1 MAGKNDIVAGIRL
14 EGEQQ
19 FRSSVTSINKSIT
32 ALKSELNLVKA
43 QYDGQQNSLEALA
56 KKDEVLNKILE
67 QQKQKV
73 EATKQGLDNA
83 TKAYENGGK
92 KIREMEKSVT
102 AQETKLAELNKTY
115 QEAKQKLEEMEKA
128 NDSSSDAVK
137 EQQEAVKK
145 LEEELNSQNMA
156 VTKTKTELSRCQN
169 EYQKTGNKV
178 EDWKNKL
185 NTAEAQVIKANNA
198 VAENAR
204 YMEEASVSA
213 DKCAKSI
220 DEYGKALKAPEQID
234 TESLFQG
241 AVIGKAVDLA
251 TNAVGIIAGKAKEA
265 AEYAVNVGSSFEAG
279 MSEVAA
285 ISGASG
291 SQLEALTAKA
301 KELGSSTKF
310 SATEAASALTNMSLA
325 GWSVDESLAGI
336 DGVLQLAAASGMSL
350 ADASQAVTDNI
361 SSFKLEASDATQIA
375 DMMAYAQ
382 ANSSTT
388 AAELAQSYKN
398 CAANMSAAG
407 QDIETTTSMLESLA
421 NNGLRGSE
429 AGTALTAMMRD
440 LTSKMKDGKIA
451 IGDASIE
458 VMDSNGNFRDMTDIL
473 KDVEDATDGMGDA
486 QKQAAL
492 LTTFTADSIKGLN
505 MLLSTG
511 ADEVAGYE
519 EKLRTCSGAASD
531 MAGVMNDN
539 LKGAMTELGSATE
552 GLGIAAY
559 QQISG
564 PLTSAVDL
572 MTTAVSGL
580 TEAIDP
586 PKTKMQEFSEE
597 VEAAN
602 EQLKEALENGETTM
616 QNAELD
622 AGKITALG
630 TSLLELNNVED
641 KSLTQKYRLREVVAE
656 LGESI
661 PKIAAAYDSEKD
673 SVNLTN
679 EEITKLIANTKE
691 LMIAQA
697 AQAAGQ
703 EIMNSMLEAQVQLN
717 NAKEIESALQDEV
730 DAYRL
735 AGEELQKLSENF
747 DPDSAD
753 EYNRKLQEIAD
764 ATGISVNDIT
774 TMQSE
779 LTLKTAEANG
789 KLEEQSKTIQELSEN
804 IADGK
809 EKYEGITKAGEDLVK
824 QTEETNKKIEE
835 LPQGIKN
842 LGDAFM
848 QERMNAKDFK
858 AALKDTADT
867 AEQTVP
873 VYQQGLPEAF
883 AKSEEGSKTLTDAL
897 ADLRDT
903 AEKTT
908 EDAKSAAELF
918 RDSQEEAFNNV
929 LDLYDSFRD
938 EAENS
943 LKFDFLGEDF
953 DGGYDATVE
962 TMLESSRKQIEGL
975 QNYEK
980 NLNTV
985 KDHLGKEISPQF
997 LAYLESLGTEGANM
1011 LQHIAITFEQD
1022 NGSELVKEWSDN
1034 YTAYM
1039 DNKDRIAEVLS
1050 GDKTAL
1056 EAGLQELGSSETDW
1070 QGLKDTMDSAVE
1082 TLKSSGTEVS
1092 DAAVTAFSDAIETAK
1107 EMGVQ
1112 IPEGLESG
1120 IASGEIDLEG
1130 ATASLNGAIQGQ
1142 LEGLLEIAEERGAKI
1157 QEEIKKGIE
1166 SGNIDPEAAFSELMS
1181 SLSDLS
1187 NQMENKADEAGNS
1200 FTKKLAEKKPEA
1212 KSTGEELSDSAA
1224 SGVESGNERFSV
1236 AGETSGQNYAS
1247 GIESG
1252 TDSASSAG
1260 ISLAQAGADGAGSGQ
1275 ADFETAG
1282 RNAAEGYAQ
1291 GIRNGQ
1297 NAVINAATAMVQK
1310 GYEAANKAQDSHSPS
1325 KKYEKSGKWAG
1336 EGYAKGVKKTK
1347 PTVEKTVKEVVKS
1360 GYDAAKKA
1368 FSTSDME
1375 KITAKVNEAF
1385 GVSKTKTTGSGK
1397 NAKTTAKETETYYK
1411 EIYTAASQYLKNLEV
1426 TQKVSAAQEVQYW
1439 KTVKASLKEGT
1450 QGWYNAEKDLKAAQK
1465 KIKTETSDHY
1475 DKMVTRAEKY
1485 VDRQKTLNSMSS
1497 QDEADYW
1504 QKKRKQLE
1512 KEGGKYT
1519 DAWYS
1524 ITKKITNAQENA
1536 KNDRKEY
1543 YDKMVSD
1550 QQNYI
1555 SKQKLLG
1562 KMDEAGEAE
1571 HWRQLLAELEDH
1583 GKKYSQ
1589 RWLTVYENLKNAKKS
1604 AQDKIISDA
1613 ETYTKRQK
1621 LINKMTTQQELEH
1634 WQGILKQVKKGSDAW
1649 YTAYETIKNL
1659 KKEIK
1664 NDTKKAA
1671 DDAKEKTEK
1680 VLSTRASVQNKMLSS
1695 YKTYYKVSE
1704 KAELDYW
1711 DTARKQFEAGTDER
1725 IEADQKWL
1733 DAKQTYYDKL
1743 AECDQDYYDKC
1754 KDINEKLKDN
1764 IQDLMDTYHESVQS
1778 RKEDIL
1784 SAANG
1789 FEAFNST
1796 GYDMATLQHNMDTQ
1810 VAGLALWEEQL
1821 GGLEEK
1827 MKGFSGGEDFI
1838 KELREMG
1845 PDAAASIYSLN
1856 NATTEELTTFF
1867 DSWKQKQ
1874 DLATSQALKEN
1885 EALREET
1892 NTKIE
1897 KLRTDAEK
1905 ELEDAKKTWDK
1916 TRKEITEPM
1925 SADLA
1930 ELVKKCRNAAEDAVA
1945 GLVSGLKTAAS
1956 NKATKTAV
1964 TKAATTVADGLGAL
1978 TRQGKIIGKDTLDGI
1993 LEGLKNSKKI
2003 DSATSDLAN
2012 EIAKSIKKKFGIH
2025 SPSKL
2030 MREEVGPYIPSGIGE
2045 GIEDNTKAALAA
2057 TDKMSEDILREA
2069 QAGLEGQ
2076 QEKLKAYAESLN
2088 LAGGVERLNSL
2099 LETPLTQQTNVT
2111 VNNTGLMEG
2120 FTALIATVENAV
2132 EKLENLQVVM
2142 DKGAVVGQIKDSMSQ
2157 ALAYDQVR
2165 RNRGRY

>member
-234 TESLFQG
+234 TESLLQG

-251 TNAVGIIAGKAKEA
+251 TNAVGTIAGKAKEA

-285 ISGASG
+285 ISGATG

-350 ADASQAVTDNI
+350 ADVSQAVTDNI

-375 DMMAYAQ
+375 DMMAFAQ

-451 IGDASIE
+451 IGDASVE

-473 KDVEDATDGMGDA
+473 KDVENATDGMGDA

-531 MAGVMNDN
+531 MAGVMNSN

-552 GLGIAAY
+552 GLGIAVY
-559 QQISG
+559 EKISG
-564 PLTSAVDL
+564 PLTGAVKL
-572 MTTAVSGL
+572 ATEAVSGL
-580 TEAIDP
+580 TSVLDQ
-586 PKTKMQEFSEE
+586 PKTKMQEYAAE

-602 EQLKEALENGETTM
+602 AQLEASLENGKTTVE
-616 QNAELD
+616 NAELE
-622 AGKITALG
+622 AGKINTLG
-630 TSLLELNNVED
+630 QTLLELNNVEE
-641 KSLTQKYRLREVVAE
+641 KSLAQKYQLREVVAG
-656 LGESI
+656 LGNSI
-661 PKIAAAYDSEKD
+661 PEIAAAYDSEKD

-679 EEITKLIANTKE
+679 EEIIKLIANTKQ

-697 AQAAGQ
+697 EQAAGQ
-703 EIMNSMLEAQVQLN
+703 EIMNSLLEAQMQLT
-717 NAKEIESALQDEV
+717 NAKEIAGALQDEI
-730 DAYRL
+730 DGYKK
-735 AGEELQKLSENF
+735 AGEELQKLSDTFNAQT
-747 DPDSAD
+747 DSAD
-753 EYNRKLQEIAD
+753 EYNRKIKEIAD
-764 ATGISVNDIT
+764 NAGIGVSDIAS
-774 TMQSE
+774 MQE
-779 LTLKTAEANG
+779 QLTLKAAEASG
-789 KLEEQSKTIQELSEN
+789 KLEEENQTIGRLNQN
-804 IADGK
+804 VADGK
-809 EKYEGITKAGEDLVK
+809 EKCNQLSKAAEELTR
-824 QTEETNKKIEE
+824 QTEEANKRIEE

-848 QERMNAKDFK
+848 QERMNAKDFN

-867 AEQTVP
+867 AEQAAP
-873 VYQQGLPEAF
+873 VYRQGLPEAF
-883 AKSEEGSKTLTDAL
+883 AKSEEGGKTLADVL
-897 ADLRDT
+897 ADLGDT
-903 AEKTT
+903 AEETA

-918 RDSQEEAFNNV
+918 QDAQEEAFSNV

-1011 LQHIAITFEQD
+1011 MQHIAITFEQD

-1157 QEEIKKGIE
+1157 PEEIKKGIE
-1166 SGNIDPEAAFSELMS
+1166 SGNIDPETAFSELMS

-1187 NQMENKADEAGNS
+1187 SQMENKADEAGNS
-1200 FTKKLAEKKPEA
+1200 FVRKMAEKKPEA

-1224 SGVESGNERFSV
+1224 TGVEAGAERFAT
-1236 AGETSGQNYAS
+1236 AGEESGQNYIG
-1247 GIESG
+1247 GIEG
-1252 TDSASSAG
+1252 KVGSANSAG
-1260 ISLAQAGADGAGSGQ
+1260 TNLGQAGANGADSAQ

-1297 NAVINAATAMVQK
+1297 DAVINAATAMVQK
-1310 GYEAANKAQDSHSPS
+1310 GHEAANKAQDSHSPS

-1336 EGYAKGVKKTK
+1336 EGYAKGVEGTTS
-1347 PTVEKTVKEVVKS
+1347 TVEKSVEKVVKS
-1360 GYDAAKKA
+1360 GYNAAKKA
-1368 FSTSDME
+1368 FSTADME
-1375 KITAKVNEAF
+1375 KITAKVNAAF
-1385 GVSKTKTTGSGK
+1385 DVSRSKTTGSK
-1397 NAKTTAKETETYYK
+1397 TNAKTTAKDTETYYK
-1411 EIYTAASQYLKNLEV
+1411 EVYTAASQYLKNLEV
-1426 TQKVSAAQEVQYW
+1426 MQKVSAAQEVQYW

-1465 KIKTETSDHY
+1465 KIKTETSEHY

-1485 VDRQKTLNSMSS
+1485 VDRQQTLGRMSN
-1497 QDEADYW
+1497 QEEADYW
-1504 QKKRKQLE
+1504 KKKLSAIE
-1512 KEGGKYT
+1512 KDGGKYT

-1524 ITKKITNAQENA
+1524 ITKKITSAQSSA
-1536 KNDRKEY
+1536 KSDRKEY
-1543 YDKMVSD
+1543 YDQMVTD
-1550 QQNYI
+1550 METYI

-1621 LINKMTTQQELEH
+1621 LLNKMTTQQELEY

-1649 YTAYETIKNL
+1649 YTAYE
-1659 KKEIK
+1659 
-1664 NDTKKAA
+1664 
-1671 DDAKEKTEK
+1671 
-1680 VLSTRASVQNKMLSS
+1680 
-1695 YKTYYKVSE
+1695 
-1704 KAELDYW
+1704 
-1711 DTARKQFEAGTDER
+1711 
-1725 IEADQKWL
+1725 
-1733 DAKQTYYDKL
+1733 
-1743 AECDQDYYDKC
+1743 
-1754 KDINEKLKDN
+1754 
-1764 IQDLMDTYHESVQS
+1764 
-1778 RKEDIL
+1778 
-1784 SAANG
+1784 
-1789 FEAFNST
+1789 
-1796 GYDMATLQHNMDTQ
+1796 
-1810 VAGLALWEEQL
+1810 
-1821 GGLEEK
+1821 
-1827 MKGFSGGEDFI
+1827 
-1838 KELREMG
+1838 
-1845 PDAAASIYSLN
+1845 
-1856 NATTEELTTFF
+1856 
-1867 DSWKQKQ
+1867 
-1874 DLATSQALKEN
+1874 
-1885 EALREET
+1885 
-1892 NTKIE
+1892 KIE
-1897 KLRTDAEK
+1897 
-1905 ELEDAKKTWDK
+1905 
-1916 TRKEITEPM
+1916 
-1925 SADLA
+1925 
-1930 ELVKKCRNAAEDAVA
+1930 
-1945 GLVSGLKTAAS
+1945 
-1956 NKATKTAV
+1956 
-1964 TKAATTVADGLGAL
+1964 GA
-1978 TRQGKIIGKDTLDGI
+1978 
-1993 LEGLKNSKKI
+1993 
-2003 DSATSDLAN
+2003 
-2012 EIAKSIKKKFGIH
+2012 
-2025 SPSKL
+2025 
-2030 MREEVGPYIPSGIGE
+2030 
-2045 GIEDNTKAALAA
+2045 
-2057 TDKMSEDILREA
+2057 
-2069 QAGLEGQ
+2069 
-2076 QEKLKAYAESLN
+2076 
-2088 LAGGVERLNSL
+2088 
-2099 LETPLTQQTNVT
+2099 
-2111 VNNTGLMEG
+2111 
-2120 FTALIATVENAV
+2120 
-2132 EKLENLQVVM
+2132 
-2142 DKGAVVGQIKDSMSQ
+2142 
-2157 ALAYDQVR
+2157 
-2165 RNRGRY
+2165 

>member
-531 MAGVMNDN
+531 MAGVMNSN
-539 LKGAMTELGSATE
+539 LKGAVTELGSATE
-552 GLGIAAY
+552 GLGIAVY

-730 DAYRL
+730 DAYRR

-1368 FSTSDME
+1368 FSISDME

-1411 EIYTAASQYLKNLEV
+1411 EVYTAASQYLKNLEV
-1426 TQKVSAAQEVQYW
+1426 TQKVSASQEVQYW

-1465 KIKTETSDHY
+1465 KIKTETSEHY

-1485 VDRQKTLNSMSS
+1485 VDRQQTLGRMSN
-1497 QDEADYW
+1497 QEEADYW
-1504 QKKRKQLE
+1504 KKKLSAIE
-1512 KEGGKYT
+1512 KDGGKYT

-1524 ITKKITNAQENA
+1524 VTKKITNAQENA

-1621 LINKMTTQQELEH
+1621 LLNKMTTQQELEY

-1649 YTAYETIKNL
+1649 YTAYEKIKEL
-1659 KKEIK
+1659 KKDVKSEAT
-1664 NDTKKAA
+1664 DTKEKA
-1671 DDAKEKTEK
+1671 DK
-1680 VLSTRASVQNKMLSS
+1680 VSSTRSSVQDKMLSS

-1704 KAELDYW
+1704 KAEMDYW
-1711 DTARKQFEAGTDER
+1711 DAARKQFQAGTNER

-1733 DAKQTYYDKL
+1733 DAKQSYYDKL
-1743 AECDQDYYDKC
+1743 AECDQSYYDKT
-1754 KDINEKLKDN
+1754 KEITDKLKDD
-1764 IQDLMDTYHESVQS
+1764 IQDLTDAYHNSVKN
-1778 RKEDIL
+1778 RKDDIL
-1784 SAANG
+1784 SSVSG
-1789 FEAFNST
+1789 FGAFNST

-1810 VAGLALWEEQL
+1810 VAGLALWEQQL
-1821 GGLEEK
+1821 GELGEK
-1827 MKGFSGGEDFI
+1827 MKDFSGSEAFVE
-1838 KELREMG
+1838 ELRKMG

-1856 NATTEELTTFF
+1856 NASSEELAKFF
-1867 DSWKQKQ
+1867 ESWRKKQE
-1874 DLATSQALKEN
+1874 LAESQAIKEN
-1885 EALREET
+1885 ESLREET
-1892 NTKIE
+1892 NKKIE
-1897 KLRTDAEK
+1897 KLKSDAQK
-1905 ELEDAKKTWDK
+1905 ELDDAKKTWEK
-1916 TRKEITEPM
+1916 TRKEIMEPM

-1964 TKAATTVADGLGAL
+1964 TKAATTVADELGTL
-1978 TRQGKIIGKDTLDGI
+1978 TAKGKIIGRDTLDGI

-2012 EIAKSIKKKFGIH
+2012 EIAKSIKQKFGIH

-2030 MREEVGPYIPSGIGE
+2030 MQEEVGPYIPSGIGE
-2045 GIEDNTKAALAA
+2045 GIKDNTKAALAA

-2088 LAGGVERLNSL
+2088 LSGGVERLNSL

-2111 VNNTGLMEG
+2111 VNNTGLLEG

>member
-92 KIREMEKSVT
+92 KIQEMEKSVT

-156 VTKTKTELSRCQN
+156 VTKAKTELSRCQN

-234 TESLFQG
+234 TESLLQG

-251 TNAVGIIAGKAKEA
+251 TNAVGTIAGKAKEA

-285 ISGASG
+285 ISGATG

-361 SSFKLEASDATQIA
+361 SSFKLEASDATKIA
-375 DMMAYAQ
+375 DMMAFAQ

-451 IGDASIE
+451 VGDASVE

-473 KDVEDATDGMGDA
+473 KDVENATDGMGDA

-531 MAGVMNDN
+531 MAGVMNSN

-552 GLGIAAY
+552 GLGIAVY
-559 QQISG
+559 EKISG
-564 PLTSAVDL
+564 PLTGAVKL
-572 MTTAVSGL
+572 ATEAVSGL

-602 EQLKEALENGETTM
+602 EQLKEALENGETAM

-661 PKIAAAYDSEKD
+661 PEIAAAYDSEKD

-679 EEITKLIANTKE
+679 EGITKLIANTKE

-703 EIMNSMLEAQVQLN
+703 EIMNSLLEAQVQLN

-730 DAYRL
+730 DAYRR
-735 AGEELQKLSENF
+735 AGEELQKLDENF
-747 DPDSAD
+747 NQAPDSAD

-764 ATGISVNDIT
+764 TTGIRVNDIVA
-774 TMQSE
+774 MQSE

-789 KLEEQSKTIQELSEN
+789 KLEEQSKTIQELSGN

-809 EKYEGITKAGEDLVK
+809 EKYEGIIKAGEDLVK
-824 QTEETNKKIEE
+824 QTEETNKRIEE

-842 LGDAFM
+842 LGDAFL
-848 QERMNAKDFK
+848 QERMSVQDFK
-858 AALKDTADT
+858 ATLKDTADT
-867 AEQTVP
+867 AEQTAP
-873 VYQQGLPEAF
+873 VYRQGLPEAF
-883 AKSEEGSKTLTDAL
+883 AKSEEGGKTLTDVL
-897 ADLRDT
+897 ADLGDT
-903 AEKTT
+903 AEETA

-918 RDSQEEAFNNV
+918 QDAQEEAFSNV

-997 LAYLESLGTEGANM
+997 LAYLESLGTESANM

-1107 EMGVQ
+1107 EMGAQ

-1157 QEEIKKGIE
+1157 PEEIKKGIE
-1166 SGNIDPEAAFSELMS
+1166 SGNIDPETAFSELMS

-1187 NQMENKADEAGNS
+1187 SQMENKADEAGNS
-1200 FTKKLAEKKPEA
+1200 FVRKMAEKKPEA

-1224 SGVESGNERFSV
+1224 TGVEAGAERFAT
-1236 AGETSGQNYAS
+1236 AGEESGQNYIG
-1247 GIESG
+1247 GIEG
-1252 TDSASSAG
+1252 KVGSANSAG
-1260 ISLAQAGADGAGSGQ
+1260 TNLGQAGANGADSAQ

-1297 NAVINAATAMVQK
+1297 DAVINAATAMVQK
-1310 GYEAANKAQDSHSPS
+1310 GHEAANKAQDSHSPS

-1336 EGYAKGVKKTK
+1336 EGYAKGVEGTTS
-1347 PTVEKTVKEVVKS
+1347 TVEKSVEKVVKS
-1360 GYDAAKKA
+1360 GYNAAKKA
-1368 FSTSDME
+1368 FSTADME
-1375 KITAKVNEAF
+1375 KITAKVNAAF
-1385 GVSKTKTTGSGK
+1385 DVSRSKTTGSK
-1397 NAKTTAKETETYYK
+1397 TNAKTTAKDTETYYK
-1411 EIYTAASQYLKNLEV
+1411 EVYTAASQYLKNLEV
-1426 TQKVSAAQEVQYW
+1426 MQKVSAAQEVQYW
-1439 KTVKASLKEGT
+1439 KTVKASLQEGT

-1504 QKKRKQLE
+1504 QKKRKKLE

-1524 ITKKITNAQENA
+1524 ITKKITSAQSSA
-1536 KNDRKEY
+1536 KSDRKEY
-1543 YDKMVSD
+1543 YDQMVTD
-1550 QQNYI
+1550 METYI

-1621 LINKMTTQQELEH
+1621 LLNKMTTQQELEY

-1649 YTAYETIKNL
+1649 YTAYEKIKEL
-1659 KKEIK
+1659 KKDVKSEAT
-1664 NDTKKAA
+1664 DTKEKA
-1671 DDAKEKTEK
+1671 DK
-1680 VLSTRASVQNKMLSS
+1680 VSSTRSSVQDKMLSS

-1704 KAELDYW
+1704 KAEMDYW
-1711 DTARKQFEAGTDER
+1711 DAARKQFQAGTNER

-1733 DAKQTYYDKL
+1733 DAKQSYYDKL
-1743 AECDQDYYDKC
+1743 AECDQSYYDKT
-1754 KDINEKLKDN
+1754 KEITDKLKDD
-1764 IQDLMDTYHESVQS
+1764 IQDLTDAYHDSVKS
-1778 RKEDIL
+1778 RKDDIL
-1784 SAANG
+1784 SSVSG
-1789 FEAFNST
+1789 FGAFNST

-1810 VAGLALWEEQL
+1810 VAGLALWEQQL
-1821 GGLEEK
+1821 GELGEK
-1827 MKGFSGGEDFI
+1827 MKDFSGSEAFVE
-1838 KELREMG
+1838 ELRKMG

-1856 NATTEELTTFF
+1856 NASSEELAKFF
-1867 DSWKQKQ
+1867 ESWRKKQE
-1874 DLATSQALKEN
+1874 LAESQAIKEN
-1885 EALREET
+1885 ESLREET
-1892 NTKIE
+1892 NKKIE
-1897 KLRTDAEK
+1897 KLKSDAQK
-1905 ELEDAKKTWDK
+1905 ELDDAKKTWEK
-1916 TRKEITEPM
+1916 TRKEIMEPM

-1930 ELVKKCRNAAEDAVA
+1930 ELAKKCRNAAEDAVA

-1964 TKAATTVADGLGAL
+1964 TKAATTVADGLGTL
-1978 TRQGKIIGKDTLDGI
+1978 TKQGKIIGKDTLDGI

-2045 GIEDNTKAALAA
+2045 GIEDNTKAAIAA

-2088 LAGGVERLNSL
+2088 LAGGVERLNNL

-2111 VNNTGLMEG
+2111 VNNTGLLEG

>member
-234 TESLFQG
+234 TESLLQG

-251 TNAVGIIAGKAKEA
+251 TNAVGTIAGKAKEA

-285 ISGASG
+285 ISGATG

-350 ADASQAVTDNI
+350 ADVSQAVTDNI
-361 SSFKLEASDATQIA
+361 SSFKLEASEATQIA
-375 DMMAYAQ
+375 DMMAFAQ

-451 IGDASIE
+451 IGDASVE

-473 KDVEDATDGMGDA
+473 KDVENATDGMGDA

-531 MAGVMNDN
+531 MAGVMNSN

-552 GLGIAAY
+552 GLGIAVY
-559 QQISG
+559 EKISG
-564 PLTSAVDL
+564 PLTGAVKL
-572 MTTAVSGL
+572 ATEAVSGL
-580 TEAIDP
+580 TSVLDQ
-586 PKTKMQEFSEE
+586 PKTKMQEYAAE

-602 EQLKEALENGETTM
+602 AQLEASLENGKTTVE
-616 QNAELD
+616 NAELE
-622 AGKITALG
+622 AGKINTLG
-630 TSLLELNNVED
+630 QTLLELNNVEE
-641 KSLTQKYRLREVVAE
+641 KSLAQKYQLREVVAG
-656 LGESI
+656 LGNSI
-661 PKIAAAYDSEKD
+661 PEIAAAYDSEKD

-679 EEITKLIANTKE
+679 EEIIKLIANTKQ

-697 AQAAGQ
+697 EQAAGQ
-703 EIMNSMLEAQVQLN
+703 EIMNSLLEAQMQLT
-717 NAKEIESALQDEV
+717 NAKEIAGALQDEI
-730 DAYRL
+730 DGYKK
-735 AGEELQKLSENF
+735 AGEELQKLSDTFNAQT
-747 DPDSAD
+747 DSAD
-753 EYNRKLQEIAD
+753 EYNRKIKEIAD
-764 ATGISVNDIT
+764 NAGIGVSDIAS
-774 TMQSE
+774 MQE
-779 LTLKTAEANG
+779 QLTLKAAEASG
-789 KLEEQSKTIQELSEN
+789 KLEEENQTIGRLNQN
-804 IADGK
+804 VADGK
-809 EKYEGITKAGEDLVK
+809 EKCNQLSKAAEELTR
-824 QTEETNKKIEE
+824 QTEEANKRIEE

-848 QERMNAKDFK
+848 QERMNAKDFN

-867 AEQTVP
+867 AEQAAP
-873 VYQQGLPEAF
+873 VYRQGLPEAF
-883 AKSEEGSKTLTDAL
+883 AKSEEGGKTLADVL
-897 ADLRDT
+897 ADLGDT
-903 AEKTT
+903 AEETA

-918 RDSQEEAFNNV
+918 QDAQEEAFSNV

-1011 LQHIAITFEQD
+1011 MQHIAITFEQD

-1157 QEEIKKGIE
+1157 PEEIKKGIE
-1166 SGNIDPEAAFSELMS
+1166 SGNIDPETAFSELMS

-1187 NQMENKADEAGNS
+1187 SQMENKADEAGNS
-1200 FTKKLAEKKPEA
+1200 FVRKMAEKKPEA

-1224 SGVESGNERFSV
+1224 TGVEAGAERFAT
-1236 AGETSGQNYAS
+1236 AGEESGQNYIG
-1247 GIESG
+1247 GIEG
-1252 TDSASSAG
+1252 KVGSANSAG
-1260 ISLAQAGADGAGSGQ
+1260 TNLGQAGANGADSAQ

-1297 NAVINAATAMVQK
+1297 DAVINAATAMVQK
-1310 GYEAANKAQDSHSPS
+1310 GHEAANKAQDSHSPS

-1336 EGYAKGVKKTK
+1336 EGYAKGVEGTTS
-1347 PTVEKTVKEVVKS
+1347 TVEKSVEKVVKS
-1360 GYDAAKKA
+1360 GYNAAKKA
-1368 FSTSDME
+1368 FSTADME
-1375 KITAKVNEAF
+1375 KITAKVNAAF
-1385 GVSKTKTTGSGK
+1385 DVSRSKTTGSK
-1397 NAKTTAKETETYYK
+1397 TNAKTTAKDTETYYK
-1411 EIYTAASQYLKNLEV
+1411 EVYTAASQYLKNLEV
-1426 TQKVSAAQEVQYW
+1426 MQKVSAAQEVQYW

-1465 KIKTETSDHY
+1465 KIKTETSEHY

-1485 VDRQKTLNSMSS
+1485 VDRQQTLGRMSN
-1497 QDEADYW
+1497 QEEADYW
-1504 QKKRKQLE
+1504 KKKLSAIE
-1512 KEGGKYT
+1512 KDGGKYT

-1524 ITKKITNAQENA
+1524 ITKKITSAQSSA
-1536 KNDRKEY
+1536 KSDRKEY
-1543 YDKMVSD
+1543 YDQMVTD
-1550 QQNYI
+1550 METYI

-1621 LINKMTTQQELEH
+1621 LLNKMTTQQELEY

-1649 YTAYETIKNL
+1649 YTAYEKIKEL
-1659 KKEIK
+1659 KKDVKSEAT
-1664 NDTKKAA
+1664 DTKEKA
-1671 DDAKEKTEK
+1671 DK
-1680 VLSTRASVQNKMLSS
+1680 VSSTRSSVQDKMLSS

-1704 KAELDYW
+1704 KAEMDYW
-1711 DTARKQFEAGTDER
+1711 DAARKQFQAGTNER

-1733 DAKQTYYDKL
+1733 DAKQSYYDKL
-1743 AECDQDYYDKC
+1743 AECDQSYYDKT
-1754 KDINEKLKDN
+1754 KEITDKLKDD
-1764 IQDLMDTYHESVQS
+1764 IQDLTDAYHNSVKN
-1778 RKEDIL
+1778 RKDDIL
-1784 SAANG
+1784 SSVSG
-1789 FEAFNST
+1789 FGAFNST

-1810 VAGLALWEEQL
+1810 VAGLALWEQQL
-1821 GGLEEK
+1821 GELGEK
-1827 MKGFSGGEDFI
+1827 MKDFSGSEAFVE
-1838 KELREMG
+1838 ELRKMG

-1856 NATTEELTTFF
+1856 NASSEELAKFF
-1867 DSWKQKQ
+1867 ESWRKKQE
-1874 DLATSQALKEN
+1874 LAESQAIKEN
-1885 EALREET
+1885 ESLREET
-1892 NTKIE
+1892 NKKIE
-1897 KLRTDAEK
+1897 KLKSDAQK
-1905 ELEDAKKTWDK
+1905 ELDDAKKTWEK
-1916 TRKEITEPM
+1916 TRKEIMEPM

-1964 TKAATTVADGLGAL
+1964 TKAATTVADGLGTL
-1978 TRQGKIIGKDTLDGI
+1978 TAKGKIIGRDTLDGI

-2012 EIAKSIKKKFGIH
+2012 EIAKSIKQKFGIH

-2030 MREEVGPYIPSGIGE
+2030 MQEEVGPYIPSGIGE
-2045 GIEDNTKAALAA
+2045 GIKDNTKAALAA

-2088 LAGGVERLNSL
+2088 LSGGVERLNSL

-2111 VNNTGLMEG
+2111 VNNTGLLEG

>member
-234 TESLFQG
+234 TESLLQG

-251 TNAVGIIAGKAKEA
+251 TNAVGTIAGKAKEA

-285 ISGASG
+285 ISGATG

-350 ADASQAVTDNI
+350 ADVSQAVTDNI

-375 DMMAYAQ
+375 DMMAFAQ

-451 IGDASIE
+451 IGDASVE

-473 KDVEDATDGMGDA
+473 KDVENATDGMGDA

-531 MAGVMNDN
+531 MAGVMNSN

-552 GLGIAAY
+552 GLGIAVY
-559 QQISG
+559 EKISG
-564 PLTSAVDL
+564 PLTGAVKL
-572 MTTAVSGL
+572 ATEAVSGL
-580 TEAIDP
+580 TSVLDQ
-586 PKTKMQEFSEE
+586 PKTKMQEYAAE

-602 EQLKEALENGETTM
+602 AQLEASLENGKTTVE
-616 QNAELD
+616 NAELE
-622 AGKITALG
+622 AGKINTLG
-630 TSLLELNNVED
+630 QTLLELNNVEE
-641 KSLTQKYRLREVVAE
+641 KSLAQKYQLREVVAG
-656 LGESI
+656 LGNSI
-661 PKIAAAYDSEKD
+661 PEIAAAYDSEKD

-679 EEITKLIANTKE
+679 EEIIKLIANTKQ

-697 AQAAGQ
+697 EQAAGQ
-703 EIMNSMLEAQVQLN
+703 EIMNSLLEAQMQLT
-717 NAKEIESALQDEV
+717 NAKEIAGALQDEI
-730 DAYRL
+730 DGYKK
-735 AGEELQKLSENF
+735 AGEELQKLSDTFNAQT
-747 DPDSAD
+747 DSAD
-753 EYNRKLQEIAD
+753 EYNRKIKEIAD
-764 ATGISVNDIT
+764 NAGIGVSDIAS
-774 TMQSE
+774 MQE
-779 LTLKTAEANG
+779 QLTLKAAEASG
-789 KLEEQSKTIQELSEN
+789 KLEEENQTIGRLNQN
-804 IADGK
+804 VADGK
-809 EKYEGITKAGEDLVK
+809 EKCNQLSKAAEELTR
-824 QTEETNKKIEE
+824 QTEEANKRIEE

-848 QERMNAKDFK
+848 QERMNAKDFN

-867 AEQTVP
+867 AEQAAP
-873 VYQQGLPEAF
+873 VYRQGLPEAF
-883 AKSEEGSKTLTDAL
+883 AKSEEGGKTLADVL
-897 ADLRDT
+897 ADLGDT
-903 AEKTT
+903 AEETA

-918 RDSQEEAFNNV
+918 QDAQEEAFSNV

-1011 LQHIAITFEQD
+1011 MQHIAITFEQD

-1157 QEEIKKGIE
+1157 PEEIKKGIE
-1166 SGNIDPEAAFSELMS
+1166 SGNIDPETAFSELMS

-1187 NQMENKADEAGNS
+1187 SQMENKADEAGNS
-1200 FTKKLAEKKPEA
+1200 FVRKMAEKKPEA

-1224 SGVESGNERFSV
+1224 TGVEAGAERFAT
-1236 AGETSGQNYAS
+1236 AGEESGQNYIG
-1247 GIESG
+1247 GIEG
-1252 TDSASSAG
+1252 KVGSANSAG
-1260 ISLAQAGADGAGSGQ
+1260 TNLGQAGANGADSAQ

-1297 NAVINAATAMVQK
+1297 DAVINAATAMVQK
-1310 GYEAANKAQDSHSPS
+1310 GHEAANKAQDSHSPS

-1336 EGYAKGVKKTK
+1336 EGYAKGVEGTTS
-1347 PTVEKTVKEVVKS
+1347 TVEKSVEKVVKS
-1360 GYDAAKKA
+1360 GYNAAKKA
-1368 FSTSDME
+1368 FSTADME
-1375 KITAKVNEAF
+1375 KITAKVNAAF
-1385 GVSKTKTTGSGK
+1385 DVSRSKTTGSK
-1397 NAKTTAKETETYYK
+1397 TNAKTTAKDTETYYK
-1411 EIYTAASQYLKNLEV
+1411 EVYTAASQYLKNLEV
-1426 TQKVSAAQEVQYW
+1426 MQKVSAAQEVQYW

-1465 KIKTETSDHY
+1465 KIKTETSEHY

-1485 VDRQKTLNSMSS
+1485 VDRQQTLGRMSN
-1497 QDEADYW
+1497 QEEADYW
-1504 QKKRKQLE
+1504 KKKLSAIE
-1512 KEGGKYT
+1512 KDGGKYT

-1524 ITKKITNAQENA
+1524 ITKKITSAQSSA
-1536 KNDRKEY
+1536 KSDRKEY
-1543 YDKMVSD
+1543 YDQMVTD
-1550 QQNYI
+1550 METYI

-1621 LINKMTTQQELEH
+1621 LLNKMTTQQELEY

-1649 YTAYETIKNL
+1649 YTAYEKIKEL
-1659 KKEIK
+1659 KKDVKSEAT
-1664 NDTKKAA
+1664 DTKEKA
-1671 DDAKEKTEK
+1671 DK
-1680 VLSTRASVQNKMLSS
+1680 VSSTRSSVQDKMLSS

-1704 KAELDYW
+1704 KAEMDYW
-1711 DTARKQFEAGTDER
+1711 DAARKQFQAGTNER

-1733 DAKQTYYDKL
+1733 DAKQSYYDKL
-1743 AECDQDYYDKC
+1743 AECDQSYYDKT
-1754 KDINEKLKDN
+1754 KEITDKLKDD
-1764 IQDLMDTYHESVQS
+1764 IQDLTDAYHNSVKN
-1778 RKEDIL
+1778 RKDDIL
-1784 SAANG
+1784 SSVSG
-1789 FEAFNST
+1789 FGAFNST

-1810 VAGLALWEEQL
+1810 VAGLALWEQQL
-1821 GGLEEK
+1821 GELGEK
-1827 MKGFSGGEDFI
+1827 MKDFSGSEAFVE
-1838 KELREMG
+1838 ELRKMG

-1856 NATTEELTTFF
+1856 NASSEELAKFF
-1867 DSWKQKQ
+1867 ESWRKKQE
-1874 DLATSQALKEN
+1874 LAESQAIKEN
-1885 EALREET
+1885 ESLREET
-1892 NTKIE
+1892 NKKIE
-1897 KLRTDAEK
+1897 KLKSDAQK
-1905 ELEDAKKTWDK
+1905 ELDDAKKTWEK
-1916 TRKEITEPM
+1916 TRKEIMEPM

-1964 TKAATTVADGLGAL
+1964 TKAATTVADGLGTL
-1978 TRQGKIIGKDTLDGI
+1978 TAKGKIIGRDTLDGI

-2012 EIAKSIKKKFGIH
+2012 EIAKSIKQKFGIH

-2030 MREEVGPYIPSGIGE
+2030 MQEEVGPYIPSGIGE
-2045 GIEDNTKAALAA
+2045 GIKDNTKAALAA

-2088 LAGGVERLNSL
+2088 LSGGVERLNSL

-2111 VNNTGLMEG
+2111 VNNTGLLEG

>member
-234 TESLFQG
+234 TESLLQG

-251 TNAVGIIAGKAKEA
+251 TNAVGTIAGKAKEA

-285 ISGASG
+285 IYGATG

-350 ADASQAVTDNI
+350 ADVSQAVTDNI

-375 DMMAYAQ
+375 DMMAFAQ

-451 IGDASIE
+451 IGDASVE

-473 KDVEDATDGMGDA
+473 KDVENATDGMGDA

-531 MAGVMNDN
+531 MAGVMNSN

-552 GLGIAAY
+552 GLGIAVY
-559 QQISG
+559 EKISG
-564 PLTSAVDL
+564 PLTGAVKL
-572 MTTAVSGL
+572 ATEAVSGL
-580 TEAIDP
+580 TSVLDQ
-586 PKTKMQEFSEE
+586 PKTKMQEYAAE

-602 EQLKEALENGETTM
+602 AQLEASLENGKTTVE
-616 QNAELD
+616 NAELE
-622 AGKITALG
+622 AGKINTLG
-630 TSLLELNNVED
+630 QTLLELNNVEE
-641 KSLTQKYRLREVVAE
+641 KSLAQKYQLREVVAG
-656 LGESI
+656 LGNSI
-661 PKIAAAYDSEKD
+661 PEIAAAYDSEKD

-679 EEITKLIANTKE
+679 EEIIKLIANTKQ

-697 AQAAGQ
+697 EQAAGQ
-703 EIMNSMLEAQVQLN
+703 EIMNSLLEAQMQLT
-717 NAKEIESALQDEV
+717 NAKEIAGALQDEI
-730 DAYRL
+730 DGYKK
-735 AGEELQKLSENF
+735 AGEELQKLSDTFNAQT
-747 DPDSAD
+747 DSAD
-753 EYNRKLQEIAD
+753 EYNRKIKEIAD
-764 ATGISVNDIT
+764 NAGIGVSDIAS
-774 TMQSE
+774 MQE
-779 LTLKTAEANG
+779 QLTLKAAEASG
-789 KLEEQSKTIQELSEN
+789 KLEEENQTIGRLNQN
-804 IADGK
+804 VADGK
-809 EKYEGITKAGEDLVK
+809 EKCNQLSKAAEELTR
-824 QTEETNKKIEE
+824 QTEEANKRIEE

-848 QERMNAKDFK
+848 QERMNAKDFN

-867 AEQTVP
+867 AEQAAP
-873 VYQQGLPEAF
+873 VYRQGLPEAF
-883 AKSEEGSKTLTDAL
+883 AKSEEGGKTLADVL
-897 ADLRDT
+897 ADLGDT
-903 AEKTT
+903 AEETA

-918 RDSQEEAFNNV
+918 QDAQEEAFSNV

-1011 LQHIAITFEQD
+1011 MQHIAITFEQD

-1157 QEEIKKGIE
+1157 PEEIKKGIE
-1166 SGNIDPEAAFSELMS
+1166 SGNIDPETAFSELMS

-1187 NQMENKADEAGNS
+1187 SQMENKADEAGNS
-1200 FTKKLAEKKPEA
+1200 FVRKMAEKKPEA

-1224 SGVESGNERFSV
+1224 TGVEAGAERFAT
-1236 AGETSGQNYAS
+1236 AGEESGQNYIG
-1247 GIESG
+1247 GIEG
-1252 TDSASSAG
+1252 KVGSANSAG
-1260 ISLAQAGADGAGSGQ
+1260 TNLGQAGANGADSAQ

-1297 NAVINAATAMVQK
+1297 DAVINAATAMVQK
-1310 GYEAANKAQDSHSPS
+1310 GHEAANKAQDSHSPS

-1336 EGYAKGVKKTK
+1336 EGYAKGVEGTTS
-1347 PTVEKTVKEVVKS
+1347 TVEKSVEKVVKS
-1360 GYDAAKKA
+1360 GYNAAKKA
-1368 FSTSDME
+1368 FSTADME
-1375 KITAKVNEAF
+1375 KITAKVNAAF
-1385 GVSKTKTTGSGK
+1385 DVSRSKTTGSK
-1397 NAKTTAKETETYYK
+1397 TNAKTTAKDTETYYK
-1411 EIYTAASQYLKNLEV
+1411 EVYTAASQYLKNLEV
-1426 TQKVSAAQEVQYW
+1426 MQKVSAAQEVQYW

-1465 KIKTETSDHY
+1465 KIKTETSEHY

-1485 VDRQKTLNSMSS
+1485 VDRQQTLGRMSN
-1497 QDEADYW
+1497 QEEADYW
-1504 QKKRKQLE
+1504 KKKLSAIE
-1512 KEGGKYT
+1512 KDGGKYT

-1524 ITKKITNAQENA
+1524 ITKKITSAQSSA
-1536 KNDRKEY
+1536 KSDRKEY
-1543 YDKMVSD
+1543 YDQMVTD
-1550 QQNYI
+1550 METYI

-1621 LINKMTTQQELEH
+1621 LLNKMTTQQELEY

-1649 YTAYETIKNL
+1649 YTAYEKIKEL
-1659 KKEIK
+1659 KKDVKSEAT
-1664 NDTKKAA
+1664 DTKEKA
-1671 DDAKEKTEK
+1671 DK
-1680 VLSTRASVQNKMLSS
+1680 VSSTRSSVQDKMLSS

-1704 KAELDYW
+1704 KAEMDYW
-1711 DTARKQFEAGTDER
+1711 DAARKQFQAGTNER

-1733 DAKQTYYDKL
+1733 DAKQSYYDKL
-1743 AECDQDYYDKC
+1743 AECDQSYYDKT
-1754 KDINEKLKDN
+1754 KEITDKLKDD
-1764 IQDLMDTYHESVQS
+1764 IQDLTDAYHNSVKN
-1778 RKEDIL
+1778 RKDDIL
-1784 SAANG
+1784 SSVSG
-1789 FEAFNST
+1789 FGAFNST

-1810 VAGLALWEEQL
+1810 VAGLALWEQQL
-1821 GGLEEK
+1821 GELGEK
-1827 MKGFSGGEDFI
+1827 MKDFSGSEAFVE
-1838 KELREMG
+1838 ELRKMG

-1856 NATTEELTTFF
+1856 NASSEELAKFF
-1867 DSWKQKQ
+1867 ESWRKKQE
-1874 DLATSQALKEN
+1874 LAESQAIKEN
-1885 EALREET
+1885 ESLREET
-1892 NTKIE
+1892 NKKIE
-1897 KLRTDAEK
+1897 KLKSDAQK
-1905 ELEDAKKTWDK
+1905 ELDDAKKTWEK
-1916 TRKEITEPM
+1916 TRKEIMEPM

-1964 TKAATTVADGLGAL
+1964 TKAATTVADGLGTL
-1978 TRQGKIIGKDTLDGI
+1978 TAKGKIIGRDTLDGI

-2012 EIAKSIKKKFGIH
+2012 EIAKSIKQKFGIH

-2030 MREEVGPYIPSGIGE
+2030 MQEEVGPYIPSGIGE
-2045 GIEDNTKAALAA
+2045 GIKDNTKAALAA

-2088 LAGGVERLNSL
+2088 LSGGVERLNSL

-2111 VNNTGLMEG
+2111 VNNTGLLEG